1 MSTRHT
7 TTFLAAAGA
16 IAVSAAAYAAR
27 ERREVRALLD
37 RGKQLARSAYA
48 KVLRALESTPDEDAE
63 AEQKWA
69 EHHASEHTI
78 THGELARARA
88 SELSRRPATS
98 GPVLASA
105 ALHPARA
112 RRHG

>member
-1 MSTRHT
+1 MGSIQMC
-7 TTFLAAAGA
+7 TFT
-16 IAVSAAAYAAR
+16 
-27 ERREVRALLD
+27 LD
-37 RGKQLARSAYA
+37 RYLFGVDVRQVQE
-48 KVLRALESTPDEDAE
+48 VLRALESTPDEDAE
-63 AEQKWA
+63 AEQKRA